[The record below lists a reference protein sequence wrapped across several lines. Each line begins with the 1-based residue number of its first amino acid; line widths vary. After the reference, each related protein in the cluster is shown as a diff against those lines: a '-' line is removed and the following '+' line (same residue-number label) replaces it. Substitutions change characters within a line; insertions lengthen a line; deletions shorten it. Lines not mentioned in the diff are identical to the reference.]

1 MPPKPQ
7 SENTMPGELLQ
18 AHDAVRRW
26 LMAGNPYI
34 SQDGCADGG
43 IDAEQ
48 LLWQRCFGLFT
59 SATNSQMPL
68 STFKFVMRAAGQSVL
83 HKGEGRGVTTCYFNL
98 PAPPQEYES
107 PVAWSPILDQGD
119 PTP

>member
-26 LMAGNPYI
+26 LMAGSPYI
-34 SQDGCADGG
+34 SQDGCADDG

-48 LLWQRCFGLFT
+48 LLWQRCFGMFT
-59 SATNSQMPL
+59 AATG
-68 STFKFVMRAAGQSVL
+68 STITLEVFQFVMRAAGQTVL
-83 HKGEGRGVTTCYFNL
+83 HKGEGRGTTTVYFNL